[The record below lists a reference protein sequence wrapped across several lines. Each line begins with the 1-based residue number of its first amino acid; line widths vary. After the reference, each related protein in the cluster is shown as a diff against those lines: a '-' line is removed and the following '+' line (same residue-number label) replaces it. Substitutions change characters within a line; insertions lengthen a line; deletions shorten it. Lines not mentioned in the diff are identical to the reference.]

1 MINQI
6 TVLVFFTF
14 LSLNVQA
21 FQTQSFNSK
30 KYTSLCMNA
39 EGLPGQLP
47 PMGYFDP
54 FALAENKSDL
64 QVKIRQIFHLDPNM

>member
-6 TVLVFFTF
+6 TVLMIFTF

-21 FQTQSFNSK
+21 FQTQSFNAK
-30 KYTSLCMNA
+30 KSPYASLCMTA

-64 QVKIRQIFHLDPNM
+64 QVKKVD